1 MKQNIMKVGNRMKNG
16 NREDRMQA
24 RFAKLVAENTR
35 LKRVLQNAGIDEWFV
50 PDPILQSKFDN
61 IIANAKIKQGI

>member
-1 MKQNIMKVGNRMKNG
+1 MKDTKLMKEKIK
-16 NREDRMQA
+16 
-24 RFAKLVAENTR
+24 KLRTENTR

>member
-1 MKQNIMKVGNRMKNG
+1 MKDTKLMKEKIKKLRTENI
-16 NREDRMQA
+16 
-24 RFAKLVAENTR
+24 R
-35 LKRVLQNAGIDEWFV
+35 LKRVLQNAGINEWFV